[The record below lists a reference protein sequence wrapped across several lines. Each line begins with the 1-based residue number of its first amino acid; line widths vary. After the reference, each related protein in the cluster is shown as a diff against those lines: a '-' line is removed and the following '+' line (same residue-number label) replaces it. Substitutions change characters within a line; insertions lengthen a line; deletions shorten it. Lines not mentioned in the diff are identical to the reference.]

1 MTEIIL
7 LLAVVFLPI
16 FIPILIIVPLLGN
29 GSCFERLKSSI
40 TLDEESG
47 LSKQG
52 LLWLSI
58 LSPIFYFIFLGAVSW
73 CGYKISLTSKG
84 LEVFLSISVFPLG
97 FLSLIIPL
105 SVFVSRLH
113 ATKQTAKQIEITQQ
127 KNNIDLF
134 HSHRKELFSYFSQ
147 IGEIE
152 YLDCLIGKYKIHPKV
167 HKIFFIGKPEDGTP
181 IANEAEFKKIE
192 QKISNAQLFLDSI
205 IKDTNP
211 SQTYNFYI
219 NTFCSEIYRLSMILG
234 LPEINVDL
242 AQKSILVPTY
252 LDNQEE
258 KQLLT
263 VGTTTDEAI
272 AAYRYIKSYFTN
284 LCDFAGREMINIGY
298 EDEELK
304 YIDTGVKFRT
314 VKEEKTIERLCSG
327 QPI

>member
-1 MTEIIL
+1 MI
-7 LLAVVFLPI
+7 
-16 FIPILIIVPLLGN
+16 
-29 GSCFERLKSSI
+29 
-40 TLDEESG
+40 LDEKKG
-47 LSKQG
+47 LAKQG
-52 LLWLSI
+52 LLWFSI
-58 LSPIFYFIFLGAVSW
+58 LSPICYFISLGIISW
-73 CGYKISLTSKG
+73 YGYKISLTSKG

-127 KNNIDLF
+127 KNNVDLF

-152 YLDCLIGKYKIHPKV
+152 YLDCLIGKYKTHPKV
-167 HKIFFIGKPEDGTP
+167 HKIFFIGNPEDGAP

-192 QKISNAQLFLDSI
+192 QKISSAQSLLDSI

-234 LPEINVDL
+234 LPEIHVDL
-242 AQKSILVPTY
+242 AQKSIYVPTNI
-252 LDNQEE
+252 DNQEE

-263 VGTTTDEAI
+263 VGTTTDEAV

-284 LCDFAGREMINIGY
+284 LCDFAGREPETVNYDHTGQEMDNIGY
-298 EDEELK
+298 EELK
-304 YIDTGVKFRT
+304 YIDTGVKFRIA
-314 VKEEKTIERLCSG
+314 KEEKTIERLHHEIKNNITSNEL
-327 QPI
+327 